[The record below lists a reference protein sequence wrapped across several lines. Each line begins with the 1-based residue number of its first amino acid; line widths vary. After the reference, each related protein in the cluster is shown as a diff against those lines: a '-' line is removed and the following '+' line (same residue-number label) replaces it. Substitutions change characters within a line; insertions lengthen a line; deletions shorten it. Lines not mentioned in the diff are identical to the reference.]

1 MSRTNRPRYD
11 SGRAED
17 QFGFLLNKNY
27 QSRGRSNQVKPSK
40 ETVDVNRAKAQD
52 FLGKYIGRPLAG
64 AADFFTG
71 NRFDFDKQGA
81 NPVVTTTPTTTTTTT
96 TEDKTSGSGRDMLSE
111 GELLNRIDRIRQKDL
126 LQQTGIREFELGRA
140 AQRYKSLA
148 RDMAEMTDVYAET
161 AAQRRLMEDKF
172 SPTKISQQRLR
183 AQQGEAALMNAI
195 ANQGTSAAQMGSIG
209 TSRRFGGGRAG

>member
-17 QFGFLLNKNY
+17 QFGVLLNKNY

-81 NPVVTTTPTTTTTTT
+81 NPVVTTTPTTTTT
-96 TEDKTSGSGRDMLSE
+96 EDKASGSGRDMLSE

-126 LQQTGIREFELGRA
+126 LQQTGIREYELGRA

-209 TSRRFGGGRAG
+209 TSRRFGGGARG

>member
-27 QSRGRSNQVKPSK
+27 QSSGGRSAQVGPSK
-40 ETVDVNRAKAQD
+40 EEIDANRAKAQD

-71 NRFDFDKQGA
+71 NRFDFDKQGK
-81 NPVVTTTPTTTTTTT
+81 NPVVTTTPTTTTT
-96 TEDKTSGSGRDMLSE
+96 EDKTSGPGR
-111 GELLNRIDRIRQKDL
+111 ELLPEGQLLDRIDRMRRRDL
-126 LQQTGIREFELGRA
+126 LQQGAMREFELGRS
-140 AQRYKSLA
+140 AQRMKSLA

-209 TSRRFGGGRAG
+209 TSRRFGGGARG

>member
-1 MSRTNRPRYD
+1 MSRRNRPKYD

-27 QSRGRSNQVKPSK
+27 QSSGGRSAQVGPSK
-40 ETVDVNRAKAQD
+40 EEIDANRAKTQD
-52 FLGKYIGRPLAG
+52 FLRTYIGKPLAG

-81 NPVVTTTPTTTTTTT
+81 NPVVTTTPTTTT
-96 TEDKTSGSGRDMLSE
+96 EDKTSGPGRELLSE
-111 GELLNRIDRIRQKDL
+111 GELLNRVDRIRRNDL
-126 LQQTGIREFELGRA
+126 LQQTAFREFELGRS
-140 AQRYKSLA
+140 AQRMKSLA
-148 RDMAEMTDVYAET
+148 RDMAEMTDVYAQT
-161 AAQRRLMEDKF
+161 AAERRLMEDKF

-209 TSRRFGGGRAG
+209 TSRRFGGGARG